1 MNDYCQ
7 KHRSVKKELELR
19 SSSPEKH
26 SQRHCPSCHQNC
38 VGLRSSQGHW
48 DMWWRVPLLNRE
60 WEVSHCRR
68 VTAKET
74 GVPSSLNTLVAT
86 FLSQIGIFHVEGLY
100 KWCCQCATRCANFYL
115 VPSPALN
122 PALRGAEGDQ
132 LSQRCH
138 HPCAGGIGLAPQAV
152 MGLRSQPRHQS
163 AATTPEL
170 SPVLGQAGW
179 GWAPGGTQAR
189 GWFSY
194 APKLIWASCLKQGR
208 GLKNTL
214 KCNCWRCS
222 QLWHISQMR
231 NIFFAGIIYHAWN
244 ILKGCIFP
252 LTIFTILI

>member
-1 MNDYCQ
+1 MWRAYINGVA
-7 KHRSVKKELELR
+7 SVLPGVQISTL
-19 SSSPEKH
+19 
-26 SQRHCPSCHQNC
+26 CHLLPWILPWE
-38 VGLRSSQGHW
+38 GLRVISSARG
-48 DMWWRVPLLNRE
+48 
-60 WEVSHCRR
+60 
-68 VTAKET
+68 VTI
-74 GVPSSLNTLVAT
+74 P
-86 FLSQIGIFHVEGLY
+86 
-100 KWCCQCATRCANFYL
+100 
-115 VPSPALN
+115 
-122 PALRGAEGDQ
+122 
-132 LSQRCH
+132 
-138 HPCAGGIGLAPQAV
+138 GGIGLAAQAV

-179 GWAPGGTQAR
+179 GWAPGGTQAQ